1 MSLNYADFPVGQQS
15 LAMSLR
21 FQEMFAGRIGY
32 SNSPIVTD
40 QFDLYPNG
48 SEGFRGTLRSYKA
61 HNTIDYSDSGATDD
75 QTLNFQTP
83 DDSTTD
89 IALTPFGTSVQNYA
103 MSARAVAAAQND
115 VVRALNGDAAASE
128 IIVTQALQNNLRDI
142 DQTLFEVL
150 NGVAAFE
157 ATRPTTGGTRGGVGN
172 AAVTDEA
179 KRGFFY
185 DTFDGTNARPLIGTG
200 TNALDRVI
208 EAATHAWGDS
218 LPEDEPLWLFVG
230 DNDYIKLQQA
240 RISDERGGV
249 AESEISSLSF
259 LDGKF
264 RVLRRSAAFDD
275 QSALTAPRTSAANSG
290 SDNTSFLIRA
300 GALAFRAVN
309 LWDLPIEL
317 HRAPLTGRG
326 SGRVTGITRWGFVLH
341 PLGWSVGLTAQRFA
355 KPDDFDAAG
364 DWSRVYDAKNLGILP
379 IFHSA

>member
-48 SEGFRGTLRSYKA
+48 AEGFRGTLRSYKA
-61 HNTIDYSDSGATDD
+61 HNTINYADAASTDD

-89 IALTPFGTSVQNYA
+89 VALTQFGTSVQNYA
-103 MSARAVAAAQND
+103 LSARAVAAAQND
-115 VVRALNGDAAASE
+115 VVRALNGDASASE

-142 DQTLFEVL
+142 DQTLFAVL
-150 NGVAAFE
+150 NGIASSE
-157 ATRPTTGGTRGGVGN
+157 ADRPSGANQGGVGDGVDAN
-172 AAVTDEA
+172 DANI
-179 KRGFFY
+179 GFFY
-185 DTFDGTNARPLIGTG
+185 DTHDGTNARPLIGTG
-200 TNALDRVI
+200 TNALDRII
-208 EAATHAWGDS
+208 EAGTYAWGDS
-218 LPEDEPLWLFVG
+218 LPEEEPLWLFVG

-259 LDGKF
+259 LDGKI
-264 RVLRRSAAFDD
+264 RVLRRSAAFTG
-275 QSALTAPRTSAANSG
+275 QGSAGAVNAAST
-290 SDNTSFLIRA
+290 NTSFLIRA
-300 GALAFRAVN
+300 GALGFRAVN

-326 SGRVTGITRWGFVLH
+326 SGRVTGITRWAFVLQ
-341 PLGWSVGLTAQRFA
+341 PLGWSFQDTTQAFA
-355 KPDDFDAAG
+355 RPTSFSAAA
-364 DWSRVYDAKNLGILP
+364 DWARVYDAKNLGILP